1 MSEIAHEKWH
11 DLLGQPHE
19 PLGCWLLVAEM
30 YRRHGKII
38 AAHPAAYLG
47 GNGWTRVDVDNPEP
61 LDIVVLGKD
70 GVINHV
76 ALFIGKGKILHSV
89 EGSCVRV
96 DSYESIR
103 KTGNVM
109 WVGRPGD
116 VGDAPMMPMD
126 LDGITVVE
134 VPDVLSPS
142 QRTVR
147 QSRPG
152 MRVRDYAPTWA
163 EGFLDLHGPS
173 KDWDRVAERGELL
186 LFFATP
192 AGPGV
197 TALAVMEQVF
207 IGFGLMVAGM
217 VLQKVVGAGQAE
229 PQEEGRPGFD
239 LEGFRNTSTVGIPQP
254 VVYGEHKVAGN
265 IVSAFQRVDADG
277 RRQLYM
283 LLMLSRGPVQSI
295 GGVDSDQD
303 DLVGAAIPDSIQIN
317 GNPASNYTVSVSTRL
332 GSSNQ
337 EHIPGFDETIS
348 SIGVNATLYQSQ
360 PYVYTTSDAVTAA
373 EVLILFP
380 QGLYTANSSSTVATF
395 KIRFREQGTTSW
407 TSLPQKIVGGGI
419 PVSAGAQTAIN
430 NATLAVIKNSR
441 AEVSALYRI
450 DFPAEKTY
458 EIEVERLYPGYPDS
472 ANTIT
477 QSTLYEVNEITG
489 DRLTYPGKALLG
501 LIATGSDTIGT
512 SIPNV
517 TSVVKGRRVYVW
529 DGVSTTNP
537 NFTQQWTQNPAWVV
551 LDILL
556 DKNYGLGRNGQLTLD
571 NIDLQ
576 SFKDWADYADTVPEV
591 GNGVR
596 AQCDLLVDSATSGWD
611 LVSSLATSHFARLL
625 FVGSK
630 VTAVPDNA
638 KTVTGVFSMGNVRDF
653 AVQYLGNRSRPNAVE
668 VQYYNSDTNYEA
680 EQALQVESAALVAGE
695 AVRKESISG
704 TGITRAIQAN
714 RLAKRR
720 ILIAS
725 SVSRTV
731 EFSVGI
737 EGIAVMPMDVV
748 RIQHDASNKGKGGR
762 ILAVNS
768 ASSIQIDTQV
778 LTADLSGATVYI
790 RVVSGGVDTVISGT
804 PTGTDQAEH
813 STLTFSTPLGVTP
826 TAGDPYGY
834 GAVGATGWP
843 KLFQVQSVT
852 HNEDFTRRITATEY
866 NSTVYTDDPGEIE
879 TFTDIM
885 PDPRAMPAQV
895 TGLRVYEEFP
905 EGCAG
910 ACGLARVRAEWRLET
925 AWQKADVWYGVVGG
939 DGQDW
944 QYVGRFQ
951 ESATFDVEP
960 DQTYNVRIVPVS
972 AQETRRRPDNAVE
985 AFVYPRGDRTP
996 PSPPAA
1002 VYATVANQVL
1012 HVLIEPP
1019 SGQTV
1024 DGYEIRYASGSGS
1037 IFGGE
1042 PRLGFT
1048 RSDTFTVACPSTSTF
1063 YLHVRS
1069 RTARGVL
1076 SESSTTLR
1084 VDPVAPTSIYTT
1096 KQNIADTGFPGS
1108 KSNTAVTSGSLFLS
1122 GSNLS
1127 GTYVSTAFTST
1138 GNRAWWLVSSTLD
1151 LVERTW
1157 DESGR
1162 AWADGDETWAD
1173 AYLTG
1178 EEVGPNPTWA
1188 EAGWEWGGTIGSVMK
1203 WSGWPDVIDALTPTV
1218 ETRINGGSYTEM
1230 VTLEASS
1237 ITSGDVKVTLRRPH
1251 DRYEPK
1257 VTAIDGRLSEWGGAA
1272 DPGSG
1277 TAYWGSFWSTQ
1288 DQSAASANTAY
1299 AITLNNTDPGSSGV
1313 SVVSSSQIE
1322 VDNDG
1327 TYDIQFSAQF
1337 AHSGGSDADIDLW
1350 LSKNGTNVTDT
1361 NSKCTIKGGHES
1373 VQAWNFVVTA
1383 DAGDYFELK
1392 WSTTD
1397 TGVTIETFAT
1407 GTTPTRPLTPSV
1419 IVTVTPVANFLT
1431 GPQGATGLTGS
1442 QGPQGAKGDTGPQ
1455 GAQGAQGDTGAQGPQ
1470 GDTGAQGA
1478 QGAIG
1483 PQGATGAQGVTGAQ
1497 GAQGATGAQGAQG
1510 ATGPQGAKGDTGPQ
1524 GAKGDTGPQG
1534 AKGDTGATGPQGAK
1548 GDTGPQGSDG
1558 PQGAVGSQGPQGATG
1573 PQGAKGD
1580 TGSIGPQG
1588 AKGDTGPQGDIGPQG
1603 PQGDSITGPQGAIGP
1618 QGPQGPAGSGSGTTA
1633 LYDILKTVTIGI

>member
-1 MSEIAHEKWH
+1 
-11 DLLGQPHE
+11 
-19 PLGCWLLVAEM
+19 
-30 YRRHGKII
+30 
-38 AAHPAAYLG
+38 
-47 GNGWTRVDVDNPEP
+47 
-61 LDIVVLGKD
+61 
-70 GVINHV
+70 
-76 ALFIGKGKILHSV
+76 
-89 EGSCVRV
+89 
-96 DSYESIR
+96 
-103 KTGNVM
+103 
-109 WVGRPGD
+109 
-116 VGDAPMMPMD
+116 
-126 LDGITVVE
+126 
-134 VPDVLSPS
+134 
-142 QRTVR
+142 
-147 QSRPG
+147 
-152 MRVRDYAPTWA
+152 
-163 EGFLDLHGPS
+163 
-173 KDWDRVAERGELL
+173 
-186 LFFATP
+186 
-192 AGPGV
+192 
-197 TALAVMEQVF
+197 
-207 IGFGLMVAGM
+207 
-217 VLQKVVGAGQAE
+217 
-229 PQEEGRPGFD
+229 
-239 LEGFRNTSTVGIPQP
+239 
-254 VVYGEHKVAGN
+254 
-265 IVSAFQRVDADG
+265 
-277 RRQLYM
+277 M

-295 GGVDSDQD
+295 GGLDSDQD

-380 QGLYTANSSSTVATF
+380 QGLYTVNSSSTVATF

-458 EIEVERLYPGYPDS
+458 EIEVERLYPGYPDG
-472 ANTIT
+472 ANTTT

-576 SFKDWADYADTVPEV
+576 SFKDWADYADTIPEV

-630 VTAVPDNA
+630 VTAIPDNA

-668 VQYYNSDTNYEA
+668 VQYYNAATNYEA

-725 SVSRTV
+725 NVSRTV

-790 RVVSGGVDTVISGT
+790 RVVSNGVDTVISGT

-813 STLTFSTPLGVTP
+813 STITFSTPLGVTP
-826 TAGDPYGY
+826 TVGDPYGY

-910 ACGLARVRAEWRLET
+910 ACGLSARPRGMAARNGVAEGRRLVR
-925 AWQKADVWYGVVGG
+925 GG
-939 DGQDW
+939 
-944 QYVGRFQ
+944 R
-951 ESATFDVEP
+951 
-960 DQTYNVRIVPVS
+960 
-972 AQETRRRPDNAVE
+972 RRRPGLGVRRSVPRVGDVRRRARPDLQRQGRARLGSGDAQTARQRRRGIRLPARRPNA
-985 AFVYPRGDRTP
+985 

-1012 HVLIEPP
+1012 HVLIKPP

-1084 VDPVAPTSIYTT
+1084 VDPTAPTSIYTT

-1162 AWADGDETWAD
+1162 AWADCDETWAT

-1237 ITSGDVKVTLRRPH
+1237 ITSGDVRVTLRRPH

-1257 VTAIDGRLSEWGGAA
+1257 VTAIDGRLSEWG
-1272 DPGSG
+1272 
-1277 TAYWGSFWSTQ
+1277 WR
-1288 DQSAASANTAY
+1288 
-1299 AITLNNTDPGSSGV
+1299 
-1313 SVVSSSQIE
+1313 
-1322 VDNDG
+1322 
-1327 TYDIQFSAQF
+1327 
-1337 AHSGGSDADIDLW
+1337 
-1350 LSKNGTNVTDT
+1350 
-1361 NSKCTIKGGHES
+1361 C
-1373 VQAWNFVVTA
+1373 
-1383 DAGDYFELK
+1383 
-1392 WSTTD
+1392 
-1397 TGVTIETFAT
+1397 
-1407 GTTPTRPLTPSV
+1407 
-1419 IVTVTPVANFLT
+1419 
-1431 GPQGATGLTGS
+1431 
-1442 QGPQGAKGDTGPQ
+1442 
-1455 GAQGAQGDTGAQGPQ
+1455 
-1470 GDTGAQGA
+1470 
-1478 QGAIG
+1478 
-1483 PQGATGAQGVTGAQ
+1483 
-1497 GAQGATGAQGAQG
+1497 
-1510 ATGPQGAKGDTGPQ
+1510 
-1524 GAKGDTGPQG
+1524 
-1534 AKGDTGATGPQGAK
+1534 
-1548 GDTGPQGSDG
+1548 
-1558 PQGAVGSQGPQGATG
+1558 
-1573 PQGAKGD
+1573 
-1580 TGSIGPQG
+1580 
-1588 AKGDTGPQGDIGPQG
+1588 
-1603 PQGDSITGPQGAIGP
+1603 
-1618 QGPQGPAGSGSGTTA
+1618 
-1633 LYDILKTVTIGI
+1633 